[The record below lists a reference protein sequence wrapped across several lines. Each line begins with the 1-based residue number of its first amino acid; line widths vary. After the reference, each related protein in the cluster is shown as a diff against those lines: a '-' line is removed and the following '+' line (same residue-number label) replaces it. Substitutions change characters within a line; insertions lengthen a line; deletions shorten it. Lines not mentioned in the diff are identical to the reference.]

1 MPPLNPAVADLAP
14 SDPAQPTEPNYLLAT
29 LPPTAGQRRLAYIIA
44 IILLLV
50 FVLAALFK
58 DIQLPRVD
66 AFIPSLQ
73 TAILFND
80 LITAALLYSQFII
93 VGYLALLILA
103 GGYLFSAL
111 MVIPYTLTFPGVFAP
126 TGLLG
131 AGLQSTAWLYFFW
144 HIGLPLSVIA
154 YALLKGIDQGVSL
167 RRRANAAVLSIP
179 IVIAMVIGVALLC
192 TVGDF
197 LLPKIMLD
205 SVRVNLN
212 VRTWYGGVLQLVS
225 IIALVILFLRRR
237 SVLGLW
243 LSVMS
248 FAWVLELL
256 LGTTFVTA
264 RFSVG
269 WYGSRIFALAAAV
282 TVLIVLLSETTTLY
296 AHLALSNARRRE
308 ASKMRQIAIDTMAAS
323 IAHEIRQPLAAMMLN
338 TETATEMLSSPA
350 PDIEEVKSA
359 LIDVAQGGH
368 RIRDVI
374 DGIRNMFDKER
385 HGMVLLD
392 PNDVVQDASRLID
405 TDLRMQEISSAVF
418 LRSNLP
424 KVRADRGQLRQVML
438 NLILNA
444 AEAMHDI
451 TNRPRLLRID
461 TDVTHDNS
469 DVVITVEDNG
479 TGVDGKNIDRIFEP
493 FFTTKSTGT
502 GVGLAVCRS
511 IVEAHGGQLTASPNI
526 PFGTIF
532 RVALPQAL

>member
-1 MPPLNPAVADLAP
+1 
-14 SDPAQPTEPNYLLAT
+14 
-29 LPPTAGQRRLAYIIA
+29 
-44 IILLLV
+44 
-50 FVLAALFK
+50 
-58 DIQLPRVD
+58 
-66 AFIPSLQ
+66 
-73 TAILFND
+73 
-80 LITAALLYSQFII
+80 
-93 VGYLALLILA
+93 
-103 GGYLFSAL
+103 
-111 MVIPYTLTFPGVFAP
+111 
-126 TGLLG
+126 
-131 AGLQSTAWLYFFW
+131 
-144 HIGLPLSVIA
+144 
-154 YALLKGIDQGVSL
+154 
-167 RRRANAAVLSIP
+167 
-179 IVIAMVIGVALLC
+179 
-192 TVGDF
+192 
-197 LLPKIMLD
+197 
-205 SVRVNLN
+205 
-212 VRTWYGGVLQLVS
+212 
-225 IIALVILFLRRR
+225 
-237 SVLGLW
+237 
-243 LSVMS
+243 MS

-308 ASKMRQIAIDTMAAS
+308 AREMRQIAVDTMAAS
-323 IAHEIRQPLAAMMLN
+323 IAHEIRQPLAAIMLN

-359 LIDVAQGGH
+359 LLDVAHGGH

-374 DGIRNMFDKER
+374 DGIRNMFGKER

-532 RVALPQAL
+532 RVVLPVQQAV

>member
-1 MPPLNPAVADLAP
+1 M
-14 SDPAQPTEPNYLLAT
+14 LL
-29 LPPTAGQRRLAYIIA
+29 
-44 IILLLV
+44 
-50 FVLAALFK
+50 
-58 DIQLPRVD
+58 
-66 AFIPSLQ
+66 
-73 TAILFND
+73 
-80 LITAALLYSQFII
+80 
-93 VGYLALLILA
+93 
-103 GGYLFSAL
+103 
-111 MVIPYTLTFPGVFAP
+111 
-126 TGLLG
+126 
-131 AGLQSTAWLYFFW
+131 
-144 HIGLPLSVIA
+144 
-154 YALLKGIDQGVSL
+154 
-167 RRRANAAVLSIP
+167 
-179 IVIAMVIGVALLC
+179 
-192 TVGDF
+192 
-197 LLPKIMLD
+197 
-205 SVRVNLN
+205 
-212 VRTWYGGVLQLVS
+212 
-225 IIALVILFLRRR
+225 
-237 SVLGLW
+237 
-243 LSVMS
+243 
-248 FAWVLELL
+248 
-256 LGTTFVTA
+256 
-264 RFSVG
+264 
-269 WYGSRIFALAAAV
+269 
-282 TVLIVLLSETTTLY
+282 
-296 AHLALSNARRRE
+296 
-308 ASKMRQIAIDTMAAS
+308 
-323 IAHEIRQPLAAMMLN
+323 
-338 TETATEMLSSPA
+338 SPA

-532 RVALPQAL
+532 RVVLPVQQAV

>member
-1 MPPLNPAVADLAP
+1 VSRETSIASNLLL
-14 SDPAQPTEPNYLLAT
+14 SD
-29 LPPTAGQRRLAYIIA
+29 LPPSSRQIRLAYTIA

-50 FVLAALFK
+50 FAIMALFK
-58 DIQLPRVD
+58 DVQLTRVD
-66 AFIPSLQ
+66 AFVPIVQ
-73 TAILFND
+73 TAIFFND
-80 LITAALLYSQFII
+80 LITSVLLYSQFVIA
-93 VGYLALLILA
+93 GYLALLIIA
-103 GGYLFSAL
+103 SGYLFSAL
-111 MVIPYTLTFPGVFAP
+111 MVIPYTVTFPGVFASA
-126 TGLLG
+126 GLLG
-131 AGLQSTAWLYFFW
+131 AGLQSTAWLYFFS
-144 HIGLPLSVIA
+144 HTGLPLAVIA
-154 YALLKGIDQGVSL
+154 YALLKDTKWRTSL
-167 RRRANAAVLSIP
+167 KRPANAVALSIL
-179 IVIAMVIGVALLC
+179 IVIATAIGATLLS

-212 VRTWYGGVLQLVS
+212 VRTWYGGVLQFVTVLAFV
-225 IIALVILFLRRR
+225 VMFLRRR

-243 LSVMS
+243 LSVMC
-248 FAWVLELL
+248 FAWALELL
-256 LGTTFVTA
+256 LGTTLVTA

-269 WYGSRIFALAAAV
+269 WYGSRIFALAAAIA
-282 TVLIVLLSETTTLY
+282 VLIVLLTETTTLY
-296 AHLALSNARRRE
+296 AHLALSVARRRQARE
-308 ASKMRQIAIDTMAAS
+308 MRQTSMETMAAS
-323 IAHEIRQPLAAMMLN
+323 IAHEIRQPLAAVMLN

-350 PDIEEVKSA
+350 PDIEEVRSV

-368 RIRDVI
+368 RIREVI
-374 DGIRNMFDKER
+374 DGIRDMFGKER

-424 KVRADRGQLRQVML
+424 KVLADRGQLRQVML

-451 TNRPRLLRID
+451 TNRPRLLRIA
-461 TDVTHDNS
+461 TDMTQDNS

-526 PFGTIF
+526 QFGMIF
-532 RVALPQAL
+532 RVVLPVRQAA